1 MDNRTLLAII
11 LSIAVI
17 IGYTVLFPP
26 QQPEVKPPQPVAV
39 TKAEAPAPVTIPVA
53 PEAAPAEEKELR
65 VENEFYSAVLSSKGG
80 TIKSWAIKAYKDKK
94 GQDVILLEKPG
105 VLPALSIGANDSFDL
120 ASVNFSVSGTDLKLD
135 KNKSSGT
142 IAFEYSREG
151 VSIRR
156 TYTFY
161 ADSYKVDIS
170 DEVSGLPEY
179 WVSLG
184 SDFGIYESDEKGTHV
199 GPVLLTGTDLEE
211 LKAKKLVEPKTFRDN
226 LKWIAQEDKYF
237 FSALVPATPVEE
249 AKAWTYK
256 GSPVIAFK
264 SKAGVNKFV
273 LYAGPK
279 EHERLENL
287 NIGLEHI
294 IDYGFFSIIARPLF
308 WILLFFYRFFGNY
321 GWAIILLTIVTRIPF
336 IPLLN
341 KGQKSM
347 RKLQELQPKMAEI
360 REKYKK
366 DPQKMQQ
373 EMTGLYKKHKVNPV
387 GGCLPMLLQI
397 PVFFALYKVLLVAI
411 ELRGAPFMLWVTDL
425 SAKDPYFILPVVM
438 GITMVIQQK
447 MTPSTMD
454 PKQAK
459 LMMLMPV
466 VFTFMFLN
474 FASGLVLYWLVNNIL
489 SIIQQFFV
497 NKKLA
502 KQQA

>member
-17 IGYTVLFPP
+17 IGYTLLFPP
-26 QQPEVKPPQPVAV
+26 QQPEVKPPQPVAG
-39 TKAEAPAPVTIPVA
+39 TKAEVPAPVTIPVA

-80 TIKSWAIKAYKDKK
+80 TVKSWAIKAYKDKK
-94 GQDVILLEKPG
+94 GKDVILLEKPG

-120 ASVNFSVSGTDLKLD
+120 ANVNFSVSGTDLKLD
-135 KNKSSGT
+135 KNNNSGT
-142 IAFEYSREG
+142 IVFEYSREG
-151 VSIRR
+151 ISIRR

-161 ADSYKVDIS
+161 ADTYKVDIS

-184 SDFGIYESDEKGTHV
+184 SDFGIYERDESTHV
-199 GPVLLTGTDLEE
+199 GPALLTGTDLEE
-211 LKAKKLVEPKTFRDN
+211 LKATKLKEPKIFREN

-256 GSPVIAFK
+256 DSPVIAFK
-264 SKAGVNKFV
+264 SKAGVNKFT

-279 EHERLENL
+279 EHERLEKL
-287 NIGLEHI
+287 NIGLEHV
-294 IDYGFFSIIARPLF
+294 IDYGFFSIIARPIF
-308 WILLFFYRFFGNY
+308 WILLFFYRYLGNY
-321 GWAIILLTIVTRIPF
+321 GWAIIMVTIVTRIPF

-360 REKYKK
+360 REKFKK

-373 EMTGLYKKHKVNPV
+373 EMTELYKKHKVNPV

-397 PVFFALYKVLLVAI
+397 PVFFALYKVLLIAI
-411 ELRGAPFMLWVTDL
+411 ELRGAPFILWITDL

-474 FASGLVLYWLVNNIL
+474 FASGLVLYWLVNNLL

-502 KQQA
+502 EQQG